1 MKYFLDTNIIIYA
14 LKDTYPAIKE
24 HFLKV
29 PASSIAIPSP
39 VLAEIEYGARKS
51 FDYEKTIATYRQFTN
66 TFELVSFAKK
76 ATHAFGQI
84 RAELEKQG
92 KTIGA
97 NDLMIA
103 AIVLAENG
111 ILVTH
116 NTREFER
123 ITQLRIEDW
132 TC

>member
-1 MKYFLDTNIIIYA
+1 MC
-14 LKDTYPAIKE
+14 
-24 HFLKV
+24 
-29 PASSIAIPSP
+29 
-39 VLAEIEYGARKS
+39 G
-51 FDYEKTIATYRQFTN
+51 
-66 TFELVSFAKK
+66 FAKK
-76 ATHAFGQI
+76 ATHTYGQI

-97 NDLMIA
+97 NDLMIV

-116 NTREFER
+116 NTREYER
-123 ITQLRIEDW
+123 ITQLQIEDW